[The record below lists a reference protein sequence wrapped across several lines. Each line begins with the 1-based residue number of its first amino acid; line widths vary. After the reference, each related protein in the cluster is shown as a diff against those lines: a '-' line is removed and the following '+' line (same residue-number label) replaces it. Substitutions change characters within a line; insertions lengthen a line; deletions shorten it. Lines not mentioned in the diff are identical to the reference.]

1 MRFSHYF
8 HGKIGNCNFSKIFFF
23 VQALIK
29 GTLTWVTLL
38 EPDSFENATLLPIFV
53 KENSPS
59 MFPMNQLAFVLRN
72 SVVEGS
78 PVTIFNGNGKK
89 INKILNFPPFANFW
103 NLLGSFGETVT
114 NQIEDKPKTPKTPL
128 VKRARTKTMLP
139 CHICGKAFDRPS
151 LLKRH
156 HRTHTGEKPHI
167 CDVCNKGF
175 STSSSLNT
183 HRQVTN
189 CSLNK
194 LFLAFIMIFLQKNS
208 QWRKTTCMHPLWK
221 TFYSF

>member
-1 MRFSHYF
+1 M
-8 HGKIGNCNFSKIFFF
+8 
-23 VQALIK
+23 QALIK

-59 MFPMNQLAFVLRN
+59 MLPMNQLAFVLRN

-89 INKILNFPPFANFW
+89 IDEILNFPPFANFSK
-103 NLLGSFGETVT
+103 LLGSFGETVT
-114 NQIEDKPKTPKTPL
+114 NQIEDQPKKVKTPL

-194 LFLAFIMIFLQKNS
+194 FISWNKCLYNDLFTEEFIVEKNHMLAPFVENVLQLLVIC
-208 QWRKTTCMHPLWK
+208 TTIK
-221 TFYSF
+221 

>member
-1 MRFSHYF
+1 
-8 HGKIGNCNFSKIFFF
+8 
-23 VQALIK
+23 
-29 GTLTWVTLL
+29 
-38 EPDSFENATLLPIFV
+38 
-53 KENSPS
+53 
-59 MFPMNQLAFVLRN
+59 MNQLAFVLRN

-89 INKILNFPPFANFW
+89 IDEILNFPPFANFW
-103 NLLGSFGETVT
+103 KLLGSFGETVT
-114 NQIEDKPKTPKTPL
+114 NQIEDQPKTPKTPL

-189 CSLNK
+189 WSLYQFISWNK
-194 LFLAFIMIFLQKNS
+194 CYFNLFTEEFIVEKNHMHALFVANVLQLLVIC
-208 QWRKTTCMHPLWK
+208 TTIKWPTK
-221 TFYSF
+221 R